1 MPERPLWR
9 QVFDAVDR
17 RVAGPVEAGARSDVF
32 ADALALAW
40 RVQRRLRREAERQS
54 ARALHLLN
62 LPAAA
67 DVRRLSRQVAALQRE
82 VRELS
87 RERER

>member
-1 MPERPLWR
+1 LT
-9 QVFDAVDR
+9 
-17 RVAGPVEAGARSDVF
+17 
-32 ADALALAW
+32 W